1 MKRLKSNANLA
12 RSKYSKYPHVEHSG
26 IGTRQLS
33 PAEIEQM
40 QSHID
45 RVRYG
50 ETVQPIRLKVPA

>member
-12 RSKYSKYPHVEHSG
+12 RAKYSKYSHVEHSG

-33 PAEIEQM
+33 AAEIERLQI
-40 QSHID
+40 HVD

-50 ETVQPIRLKVPA
+50 EVPQPIRLKVPA